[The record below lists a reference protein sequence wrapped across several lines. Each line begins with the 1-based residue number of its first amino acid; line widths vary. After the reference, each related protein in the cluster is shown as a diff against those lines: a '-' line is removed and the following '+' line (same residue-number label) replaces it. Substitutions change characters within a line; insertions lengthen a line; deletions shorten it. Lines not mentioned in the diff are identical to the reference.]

1 MHKETWYKWLGNI
14 RHWCIS
20 RQLWW
25 GHRIPAYLINK
36 NGAPPANSSNPD
48 NWVVARS
55 KTEAIAKAVEKT
67 GMPAESLTLSQDPD
81 VLDTWFSSGLFPFST
96 MGWPDNES
104 PDLNAFFPGSL
115 LETGSDIL
123 FFWVARMVMMSQTLT
138 GKLPF
143 HTVYLHSM
151 VRDKY
156 GSKMSKSKGNVID
169 PMDVIDGASLE
180 HLIGTLEKSLL
191 PKKEIVKNVAAN
203 KKLYPK
209 GIERC
214 GADALRF
221 GLLMENRLQGRDVN
235 LDISRVLGY
244 RKFCNKLWNLHRL
257 GNFFGMAEQSFVAP
271 ASIDALLAH
280 ELSVADRWILSRLHR
295 LCVECNAAFEAY
307 DFATACS
314 RLYDF
319 LLKEFAQVYAELA
332 KPTIRGDAIGPKQA
346 GLATFY
352 TCLEV
357 SYRLIH
363 PMMPYISEELW
374 QRLPRPASGSESKES
389 DDGIV
394 SIALAAYPNPAKND
408 ELNKLSDKKV
418 EAEMGEVVKALDGL
432 NSLRGTFLAGKK
444 VQPQV
449 FIVVTGQDAGIKEAL
464 DSNRVSLRKM
474 CDTGDVTMLA
484 SADGL
489 PEGCASK
496 ICSDAVTVY
505 MMLKGVVD
513 FAKEIPRME
522 KKASGLVARQAKL
535 QAQLNNPERM
545 AKATQESKYKT
556 EKDLADAVAFLKEL
570 NEQIAMFKSMA

>member
-25 GHRIPAYLINK
+25 GHRIPAYLVNK

-55 KTEAIAKAVEKT
+55 EAEAMAKAVEKT

-156 GSKMSKSKGNVID
+156 GTKMSKSKGNVID
-169 PMDVIDGASLE
+169 PMDVIEGASLQ
-180 HLIGTLEKSLL
+180 HLVDTLEKSLL

-257 GNFFGMAEQSFVAP
+257 GNFFGMDGPSFVAP
-271 ASIDALLAH
+271 VSIDALLAL
-280 ELSVADRWILSRLHR
+280 ELSAADRWILSRLHQ
-295 LCVECNAAFEAY
+295 LCIACNAAFEAY

-314 RLYDF
+314 RLYEF
-319 LLKEFAQVYAELA
+319 LLKEFAQIYAELA
-332 KPTIRGDAIGPKQA
+332 KPMIRGDAAGPKQA
-346 GLATFY
+346 GMATFY

-374 QRLPRPASGSESKES
+374 QRLPRSASGGESKES
-389 DDGIV
+389 GSEIV

-408 ELNKLSDKKV
+408 QLSKLSNKKI
-418 EAEMGEVVKALDGL
+418 EGEMGEVVKALDGL
-432 NSLRGTFLAGKK
+432 NSLRGTFLKGKK
-444 VQPQV
+444 VQPNV
-449 FIVVTGQDAGIKEAL
+449 FIVVTGDNGGIEAAL
-464 DSNRVSLRKM
+464 NSNRISLQKM
-474 CDTGDVTMLA
+474 CDTGEVVIRA
-484 SADGL
+484 SAEAL

-496 ICSDAVTVY
+496 ICSDVVTVY
-505 MMLKGVVD
+505 MMLKGVVN
-513 FAKEIPRME
+513 FAEEIPRME
-522 KKASGLVARQAKL
+522 KKAVGLAARQAKL
-535 QAQLNNPERM
+535 QAQLDDPERM
-545 AKATQESKYKT
+545 AKATQESKFKA
-556 EKDLADAVAFLKEL
+556 EKDLADAGAFLKEL
-570 NEQIAMFKSMA
+570 NEQIAMFKAMV